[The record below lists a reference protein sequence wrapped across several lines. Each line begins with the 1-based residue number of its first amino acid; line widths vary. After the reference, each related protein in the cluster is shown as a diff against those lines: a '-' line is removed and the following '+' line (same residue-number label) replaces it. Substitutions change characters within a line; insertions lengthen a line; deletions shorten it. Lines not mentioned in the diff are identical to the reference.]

1 MNRLLAPV
9 RNRAGLSMI
18 EIVVA
23 MAVLSG
29 GIFAISGGLTYGM
42 RQANSAEFRSDLQQV
57 KRYAT
62 ERIRGLPYDSVRTD
76 AIEMGG
82 IAASWTVEQDSTFK
96 RIELITEGALLTAGT
111 AKWNADTV
119 VFEVPRP

>member
-1 MNRLLAPV
+1 MKRHLAPV
-9 RNRAGLSMI
+9 RGRLGISMI

-23 MAVLSG
+23 LAVLSG

-57 KRYAT
+57 QRYAA
-62 ERIRGLPYDSVRTD
+62 ERIRGLPYDSIRNG

-82 IAASWTVEQDSTFK
+82 LAAAWTVQSDSSFK
-96 RIELITEGALLTAGT
+96 RVHLITEGALLTAGT
-111 AKWNADTV
+111 AKWGADTV